1 MIKREKKLLGDYNP
15 KKRYGGNLSY
25 SKELIQESVVNT
37 EKDKL
42 DKQMSKGE
50 KMQDNKINR
59 VIKTK
64 KTEKI
69 CERVTITG
77 AEYLFGKKLSN
88 VFMNSLN
95 LDESYVSANKKT
107 IANYFMNKLNE
118 MSDNDITGLMNS
130 TKNNSYYLSN
140 LVESCKSKAKKVSK
154 KIQKKLSEDDDS
166 MEDDDD
172 FDIEDIFDS
181 ELADDDTDD
190 SYEDIDLSDTDD
202 DEVSNTVKEKV
213 ISVIKQEED
222 ITNKKKELID
232 DINNSN
238 NTLKESISLH
248 KRGAETHSLFHS
260 IMIDNHKQ
268 CIKALQEGKNI
279 GEYGTMNESGEMKIN
294 MDYVFMDTIL
304 EYTRLELLN
313 TIKVTNYSPKDLRE
327 LAYNYT
333 YN

>member
-1 MIKREKKLLGDYNP
+1 MINREKKPLNDYNP
-15 KKRYGGNLSY
+15 KKRFGGSLSY
-25 SKELIQESVVNT
+25 SKELIQESAIDT
-37 EKDKL
+37 AKDKL

-50 KMQDNKINR
+50 QMSDKRINKK
-59 VIKTK
+59 IKTK
-64 KTEKI
+64 KSEKI
-69 CERVTITG
+69 CEKVTITG
-77 AEYLFGKKLSN
+77 AEYIFGKKLSN

-95 LDESYVSANKKT
+95 LDESYVTANKRVIT
-107 IANYFMNKLNE
+107 NYFINKLNE
-118 MSDNDITGLMNS
+118 MSDNDITSLMNS

-140 LVESCKSKAKKVSK
+140 LVESCKDKAKKVSK
-154 KIQKKLSEDDDS
+154 KIQKKLSEDDDNI
-166 MEDDDD
+166 DDDN

-181 ELADDDTDD
+181 ELSDEEDDDD
-190 SYEDIDLSDTDD
+190 DIDLSDTDD
-202 DEVSNTVKEKV
+202 DEVANTVKEKV
-213 ISVIKQEED
+213 IGVIKQEED

-248 KRGAETHSLFHS
+248 KRGIETHSLFHS

-268 CIKALQEGKNI
+268 CIKALQEGKDI
-279 GEYGTMNESGEMKIN
+279 GEYGSISEAGEMKIN

-313 TIKVTNYSPKDLRE
+313 TIKVTNYSSKELRD

>member
-1 MIKREKKLLGDYNP
+1 MINREKKPLNDYNP
-15 KKRYGGNLSY
+15 KKRFGGSLSY
-25 SKELIQESVVNT
+25 SKELIQESAIDT
-37 EKDKL
+37 AKDKL

-50 KMQDNKINR
+50 QMSDKRINKK
-59 VIKTK
+59 IKTK
-64 KTEKI
+64 KSEKI
-69 CERVTITG
+69 CEKVTITG
-77 AEYLFGKKLSN
+77 AEYIFGKKLSN

-95 LDESYVSANKKT
+95 LDESYVTANKRIIT
-107 IANYFMNKLNE
+107 NYFINKLNE
-118 MSDNDITGLMNS
+118 MSDNDITSLMDS

-154 KIQKKLSEDDDS
+154 KIQKKLSEDDDNI
-166 MEDDDD
+166 DDDN

-181 ELADDDTDD
+181 ELSDDEEDDD
-190 SYEDIDLSDTDD
+190 DIDLSDTDD
-202 DEVSNTVKEKV
+202 DEVANTVKEKV
-213 ISVIKQEED
+213 IGVIKQEED

-248 KRGAETHSLFHS
+248 KRGIETHSLFHS

-268 CIKALQEGKNI
+268 CIKALQEGKDI
-279 GEYGTMNESGEMKIN
+279 GEYGSMNASGEMKIN

-313 TIKVTNYSPKDLRE
+313 TIKVTNYSSKELRD